1 MTHIEHIAQLR
12 REGLLDK
19 EIVNLLGV
27 SRSVVTRAFRHLKVT
42 GRPVPNTRR
51 ARSQLT
57 PELAAR
63 RARIRCMWLLGV
75 PASVMADHLGMKEPT
90 LRGIA
95 SELKLR
101 RPDWFIKKVRSHA

>member
-1 MTHIEHIAQLR
+1 
-12 REGLLDK
+12 
-19 EIVNLLGV
+19 
-27 SRSVVTRAFRHLKVT
+27 
-42 GRPVPNTRR
+42 
-51 ARSQLT
+51 
-57 PELAAR
+57 
-63 RARIRCMWLLGV
+63 MWLLGV